1 MSETENRNLLR
12 KTEKPETP
20 VATQKDE
27 AQSASSATQTQTGT
41 AKRKVD
47 KVAKK
52 KDKKK
57 KKKGSKKS
65 KKWHKAQN
73 SSAAARYVLSFG
85 FGLRCWLNVSV
96 SARSV
101 FSPLFFISIS
111 KCSRNCAPFFLCML
125 SSRCVLW
132 LTAFKQSWSTSCTT
146 LRAIVPQPWRRKI
159 CTHRMH

>member
-12 KTEKPETP
+12 KVKKPETP

-57 KKKGSKKS
+57 KKKGNKKS

-85 FGLRCWLNVSV
+85 FGLRC
-96 SARSV
+96 
-101 FSPLFFISIS
+101 
-111 KCSRNCAPFFLCML
+111 
-125 SSRCVLW
+125 
-132 LTAFKQSWSTSCTT
+132 
-146 LRAIVPQPWRRKI
+146 
-159 CTHRMH
+159 